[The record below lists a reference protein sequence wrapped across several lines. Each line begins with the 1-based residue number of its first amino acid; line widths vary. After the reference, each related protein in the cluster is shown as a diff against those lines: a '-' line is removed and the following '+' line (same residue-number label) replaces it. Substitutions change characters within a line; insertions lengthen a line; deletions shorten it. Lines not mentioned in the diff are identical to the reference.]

1 MLVNVGLGL
10 WLLWMLP
17 WWSPLGML
25 SRRSSLLRATLWT
38 HLSLRWPRYLLL
50 LLLLLLLL
58 HMLLLLLHLL
68 AHHMLGDLE
77 PGTTIQTSHAR
88 VALLHVHVK
97 RGWAT
102 RVDYIGLAGLTS

>member
-1 MLVNVGLGL
+1 
-10 WLLWMLP
+10 
-17 WWSPLGML
+17 ML
-25 SRRSSLLRATLWT
+25 SGRSSLLRDTLWT
-38 HLSLRWPRYLLL
+38 HLSLRWPRYLL

-77 PGTTIQTSHAR
+77 PGATIQASHAR

-97 RGWAT
+97 RRRPA
-102 RVDYIGLAGLTS
+102 RVDNIGLAGLTS